1 MADYK
6 EAYKK
11 MIIELT
17 EAIDELTRVR
27 NNAVK
32 FIIKAKNEETHESDN
47 DDDHLLDINNC

>member
-47 DDDHLLDINNC
+47 DDDHLQDINNC